1 MKRSIKYISVLLSA
15 LITAGCCSTVFS
27 AATIS
32 DYTDSVKAIY
42 EKIKDGKKVLYDE
55 NKNEIPLEELNDD
68 TGNAKNNLPKSYDLR
83 DYGRVSKVKNQGS
96 EGYCWAFASVASME
110 SSILSKANSEI
121 RLAKTR
127 TKNSTFQRQA
137 WCGTFTPE
145 QLTRSRL
152 FIMII

>member
-83 DYGRVSKVKNQGS
+83 DYGRVSKVKN
-96 EGYCWAFASVASME
+96 
-110 SSILSKANSEI
+110 
-121 RLAKTR
+121 
-127 TKNSTFQRQA
+127 
-137 WCGTFTPE
+137 
-145 QLTRSRL
+145 
-152 FIMII
+152 

>member
-68 TGNAKNNLPKSYDLR
+68 TGNAKNNLP
-83 DYGRVSKVKNQGS
+83 
-96 EGYCWAFASVASME
+96 
-110 SSILSKANSEI
+110 
-121 RLAKTR
+121 T
-127 TKNSTFQRQA
+127 
-137 WCGTFTPE
+137 
-145 QLTRSRL
+145 
-152 FIMII
+152 